1 MIEKKYQIFVS
12 STYADLQEERK
23 EIIQALLEL
32 ECIPVGMEM
41 FPAANDDQWTLIK
54 RLIDDCDYYI
64 LIMGGRYGSLSKEGI
79 SYTQMEYEYAISKS
93 IPVISFI
100 HNNPENIAVGKSE
113 QNPESIL
120 KLQEFRQKVE
130 NKLCKYWNSPS
141 DLGSKVSRSLI
152 RLIKDYPRDGW
163 IKAKYLPSEDANK
176 EILEL
181 RRQIEIL
188 NKEVS
193 SFSENAPKGS
203 ELLEQG
209 DDEAT
214 IKYIYTTTSR
224 ENSFSISYEDIDEKY
239 DSRTFPVIL
248 TWNEIFKSISPLMID
263 EANEGNLKE
272 KILDL
277 CRSKNKIKELM
288 ATQKMM
294 YKKYFGAYLDENSF
308 SQIKVQLRALGLIM
322 KSEKKRS
329 IKDNE
334 TYWCLTNFGD
344 LQMTK
349 LIAKRSNVGS

>member
-41 FPAANDDQWTLIK
+41 FPATNDDQWTLIK

-64 LIMGGRYGSLSKEGI
+64 LIMGGRYGSISKEGI
-79 SYTQMEYEYAISKS
+79 SYTQMEYEYAISQS

-100 HNNPENIAVGKSE
+100 HSKPENIPIGKSE
-113 QNPESIL
+113 KNPDNLI

-130 NKLCKYWNSPS
+130 QKLCKYWESPP

-163 IKAKYLPSEDANK
+163 VKATYLPTEDANK

-181 RRQIEIL
+181 KRQIEFL
-188 NKEVS
+188 NKEVI

-203 ELLEQG
+203 ELFEQG
-209 DDEAT
+209 TDKIQVE
-214 IKYIYTTTSR
+214 YNYTTTSR
-224 ENSFSISYEDIDEKY
+224 ENSFVISFDIEDKY
-239 DSRTFPVIL
+239 ATKTFTVNL
-248 TWNEIFKSISPLMID
+248 TWDELFKTISPLMID
-263 EANEGNLKE
+263 EANESSLKE
-272 KILDL
+272 KILEL
-277 CRSKNKIKELM
+277 CRTKNGTIEIKEI
-288 ATQKMM
+288 AKMT
-294 YKKYFGAYLDENSF
+294 YKKYFSTYLDDNSF
-308 SQIKVQLRALGLIM
+308 NQIKVQLRALGLIM

-329 IKDNE
+329 IKESE
-334 TYWCLTNFGD
+334 TYWCLTSFGD

-349 LIAKRSNVGS
+349 LIARRK